1 MIQLR
6 LRVRAECVCCLN
18 DWLPVLL
25 PQLRKTR
32 SLLTRIRMPIRLRN
46 QLMTRNQ
53 KNLKRVTD
61 YYLCNSVDLSG
72 LCGECS
78 FSAIRPRG
86 TEVSQRTIGSF
97 GYVPAGVL
105 S

>member
-6 LRVRAECVCCLN
+6 LRVRAECVCCSN
-18 DWLPVLL
+18 DSLPVLL
-25 PQLRKTR
+25 PQLKKTR

-46 QLMTRNQ
+46 QLVTRNQ

-72 LCGECS
+72 LCVSVQRHSPQRHRGITENHREFWGCS
-78 FSAIRPRG
+78 CLMS
-86 TEVSQRTIGSF
+86 
-97 GYVPAGVL
+97 
-105 S
+105 